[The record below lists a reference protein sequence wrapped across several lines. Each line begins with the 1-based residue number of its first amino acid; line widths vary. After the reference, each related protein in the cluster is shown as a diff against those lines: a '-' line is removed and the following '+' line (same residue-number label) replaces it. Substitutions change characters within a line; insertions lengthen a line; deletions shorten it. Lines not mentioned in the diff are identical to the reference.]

1 MGVWEYGSVGERTPI
16 LPPLPYPHTLLKA
29 VVSKKIIIA
38 GGGISGLST
47 AYFIQEQLASLG
59 NPVDCYLIEV
69 RERLGGVIL
78 TETIDGFVIEGGP
91 DSFLSTKPWA
101 LELCQKLGLTD
112 RLVGT
117 REDQHKTYILS
128 RGRLEELP
136 EGLTLMIPTQ
146 IKPFL
151 RSSLISLPGKIRM
164 GLDLLLPRKAG
175 REDESIGA
183 FVRRRLGREVLER
196 IAEPLLGGI
205 YAGQIDQ
212 MSLQATF
219 PNFRTLE
226 QEYRSLIWGT
236 LRKRREIQRSLKE
249 KNSSKWTLFVTLQG
263 GLTELVQTLTARL
276 NRVSFVTGKPVVRIQ
291 PSSDSS
297 SPQPVYSVTLANGE
311 TFQADVVVL
320 ATPAYITADLIE
332 NLNSSLAALLR
343 EIPYTSTVTISLGYK
358 KSDFHLLP
366 SGFGFVV
373 PRVENRRI
381 LASTWTSNK
390 YPYRAPDDKVL
401 LRCYIGGANREDLVS
416 LEDRVLIQIAREEL
430 KEIAGITQEPVLTRV
445 YRWEKVMPQYRI
457 GHLDRLTTLEKL
469 LSQHPGLFLTGN
481 AYRGPGI
488 PDCIHSGALTA
499 EKVLKYLQLS
509 SGSQT

>member
-1 MGVWEYGSVGERTPI
+1 M
-16 LPPLPYPHTLLKA
+16 
-29 VVSKKIIIA
+29 SKKIIIV

-59 NPVDCYLIEV
+59 DQVDCYLIEG

-78 TETIDGFVIEGGP
+78 TEVVDGFVIEGGP

-112 RLVGT
+112 RLIGT
-117 REDQHKTYILS
+117 REDQRKTYVFS

-136 EGLTLMIPTQ
+136 EGLTFMIPTQ
-146 IKPFL
+146 IRSFL
-151 RSSLISLPGKIRM
+151 RSGLISLPGKIRM
-164 GLDLLLPRKAG
+164 GLDLLLPRKVG
-175 REDESIGA
+175 REDESLGA
-183 FVRRRLGREVLER
+183 FIRRRLGREVLER

-219 PNFRTLE
+219 PNFQTLE
-226 QEYRSLIWGT
+226 QEYRSLIWGM
-236 LRKRREIQRSLKE
+236 LRKRREIPKSLKTP
-249 KNSSKWTLFVTLQG
+249 SKWTLFVTLRG
-263 GLTELVQTLTARL
+263 GLTELVQTLTTQL
-276 NRVSFVTGKPVVRIQ
+276 NRISFIKGKPVVWIK

-297 SPQPVYSVTLANGE
+297 SLQPVYHLTLANGE
-311 TFQADVVVL
+311 ILQADVIVL
-320 ATPAYITADLIE
+320 ATPAYIAADFVE
-332 NLNSSLAALLR
+332 SFNSSLAAVLR

-358 KSDFHLLP
+358 KSDFAHLP
-366 SGFGFVV
+366 PGFGFVV

-381 LASTWTSNK
+381 IASTWTSNK
-390 YPYRAPDDKVL
+390 YPHRAPDDKIL
-401 LRCYIGGANREDLVS
+401 LRCYIGGANQEDLVS
-416 LEDRVLIQIAREEL
+416 LEDRILIQIVREEL
-430 KEIAGITQEPVLTRV
+430 REIAGITQEPVLTRV
-445 YRWEKVMPQYRI
+445 YRWEKVMPQYLV
-457 GHLDRLTTLEKL
+457 GHLNRLTTLERL
-469 LSQHPGLFLTGN
+469 LTHHPGLFLTGN

-509 SGSQT
+509 SGPQT